1 MPTLPAASLVDVDG
15 HAVEFVR
22 AGTGVP
28 TVVLINGS
36 GGPLAG
42 WMRVFDG
49 IAARTTTLSYNRLG
63 VGRSARPAT
72 AQTAAEMVASLRRL
86 LAALQLAPP
95 YVLVGHSFGGLVA
108 NLYARLHPADV
119 VGVVLLEATA
129 PQDLTALKAHENA
142 LQKGLAWLMRRLAP
156 PQRWHE
162 TEHTARSAAD
172 LAAAPPFPA
181 VPLRVVTGTK
191 PAMAWATKPALLQA
205 RATHQRGLVALSP
218 LGRQVLADSSGHF
231 PQLSEPERVVKAV
244 LELVDAGQRV
254 LAPAS

>member
-22 AGTGVP
+22 AGTGTP
-28 TVVLINGS
+28 TIVLINGS

-42 WMRVFDG
+42 WMRVFDS
-49 IAARTTTLSYNRLG
+49 IAARTTTLAYNRPG
-63 VGRSARPAT
+63 IGRSARPAED
-72 AQTAAEMVASLRRL
+72 QTAAEMVASLRRL
-86 LAALQLAPP
+86 LATLQLAPP

-108 NLYARLHPADV
+108 NLYARRHPVDV
-119 VGVVLLEATA
+119 AGVVLLEATA

-142 LQKGLAWLMRRLAP
+142 LQKGLAWLMRRLVP

-162 TEHTARSAAD
+162 SEHTARSAAE

-191 PAMAWATKPALLQA
+191 PAMAWATKPELLQA
-205 RATHQRGLVALSP
+205 RATHQRELVALSP
-218 LGRQVLADSSGHF
+218 LGRQVLADKSGHF
-231 PQLSEPERVVKAV
+231 PQFSEPERVVATV
-244 LELVDAGQRV
+244 LELLPRRE
-254 LAPAS
+254 